1 MFKGIDISK
10 HNGTINWSKVK
21 NNIDFAII
29 RCGYGMDQTNQD
41 DEQYTNNIR
50 DCIENGIPFG
60 VYLYSYAN
68 TLEKAQSEAEHV
80 LRLVNSYKDKLTL
93 GIWYDIEDKIQR
105 DLGKDFLEQIINTFC
120 NKVKENGYNV
130 GIYANKDWFTNR
142 ISDNIKNSYPLWVA
156 GYGNNNGEP
165 HYNYRYE
172 HNNMIIFQYTSKGKV
187 EGISGNVDLNEYY
200 GDELKAPEIEHS
212 ENNSETEKNT
222 ETNIYNDGLVN
233 CIYDIQEW
241 LNRHYNTGLSLDNI
255 YGPKTKSALIKG
267 LQTELNKQY
276 NKGLAVDGIWG
287 NKTYNACINV
297 REGAEGNIT
306 MLIQMTLFIKGYNLS
321 MDKKFGSDTTAKVKE
336 FQKAKGLSVDG
347 IVGKNTFKA
356 LFA

>member
-1 MFKGIDISK
+1 MYRGVDVSK
-10 HNGTINWSKVK
+10 HNGNINWSKVK
-21 NNIDFAII
+21 NEMNFAII

-41 DEQYTNNIR
+41 DEQYANNVKG
-50 DCIENGIPFG
+50 CIENGIPFG

-68 TLEKAQSEAEHV
+68 TLEKAQSEAEHI
-80 LRLVNSYKDKLTL
+80 LRLVNPYKDKITL

-120 NKVKENGYNV
+120 SKVKESGYNV

-142 ISDNIKNSYPLWVA
+142 ISDNVKNSYPLWVA

-172 HNNMIIFQYTSKGKV
+172 HNNMIMFQYTSKGNV

-200 GDELKAPEIEHS
+200 GDELKVPEVE
-212 ENNSETEKNT
+212 EKPV
-222 ETNIYNDGLVN
+222 EEKPSKDIYNDGLVN

-241 LNRHYNTGLSLDNI
+241 LNRHYNTGLALDNI
-255 YGPKTKSALIKG
+255 YGPKTKAALIKG
-267 LQTELNKQY
+267 LQTELNTQY
-276 NKGLAVDGIWG
+276 NKGLAVDGIFG
-287 NKTYNACINV
+287 NATKNACINV

-306 MLIQMTLFIKGYNLS
+306 MLIQMALFIKRYNID
-321 MDKKFGSDTTAKVKE
+321 MDKKFGSKTAKIVGQ
-336 FQKAKGLSVDG
+336 FQNDNGLTSDK
-347 IVGKNTFKA
+347 IVGKNTFQK

>member
-50 DCIENGIPFG
+50 GCIENGIPFG

-80 LRLVNSYKDKLTL
+80 LRLVNPYKEAIKL

-120 NKVKENGYNV
+120 NKIKENGYTV
-130 GIYANKDWFTNR
+130 GIYANKDWLTNR
-142 ISDNIKNSYPLWVA
+142 ISDNVKNTYPLWVA
-156 GYGNNNGEP
+156 GYGNNDGKP

-172 HNNMIIFQYTSKGKV
+172 HKNMIMFQYTSKGKIN
-187 EGISGNVDLNEYY
+187 GINGNVDLNEYY
-200 GDELKAPEIEHS
+200 GNQLKAPTVQVEQKPTE
-212 ENNSETEKNT
+212 EN
-222 ETNIYNDGLVN
+222 TNNDIYNDGLVN

-255 YGPKTKSALIKG
+255 YGPKTKAALIKG
-267 LQTELNKQY
+267 LQTELNTQY
-276 NKGLAVDGIWG
+276 NKRLVVDGIWG
-287 NKTYNACINV
+287 NNTYNACINV
-297 REGAEGNIT
+297 RQGAEGNIT
-306 MLIQMTLFIKGYNLS
+306 MLIQMALFIKGYSLS
-321 MDKKFGSDTTAKVKE
+321 MDKKFGADTTSKVKE
-336 FQKAKGLSVDG
+336 FQKANGLSVDG

>member
-10 HNGTINWSKVK
+10 HNGSINWSKVK

-29 RCGYGMDQTNQD
+29 RCGYGMNQANQD
-41 DEQYTNNIR
+41 DEQYANNIR
-50 DCIENGIPFG
+50 GCIENGIPFG

-80 LRLVNSYKDKLTL
+80 LRLVNPYKEAIKL

-120 NKVKENGYNV
+120 IKIKENGYTV
-130 GIYANKDWFTNR
+130 GIYANKDWLTNR
-142 ISDNIKNSYPLWVA
+142 ISDNVKNAYPLWVA
-156 GYGNNNGEP
+156 GYGNNNGKP

-172 HNNMIIFQYTSKGKV
+172 HNNMTMFQYTSKGKV

-200 GDELKAPEIEHS
+200 GDELKAPERE
-212 ENNSETEKNT
+212 EKPSQD
-222 ETNIYNDGLVN
+222 IYNDGLVN
-233 CIYDIQEW
+233 CVYDIQEW
-241 LNRHYNTGLSLDNI
+241 LNRHYNTGLALDNI
-255 YGPKTKSALIKG
+255 YGSKTKSALIKG

-287 NKTYNACINV
+287 TKTYNACINV
-297 REGAEGNIT
+297 KQGAEGNIT
-306 MLIQMTLFIKGYNLS
+306 MLIQMALFIKGYNLS
-321 MDKKFGSDTTAKVKE
+321 MDKKFGSNTTAKVKE
-336 FQKAKGLSVDG
+336 FQKANSLSVDG
-347 IVGKNTFKA
+347 VVGKNTFKA
-356 LFA
+356 LFN